1 MPAIWEQEVE
11 LQGGASAELH
21 GFPNWLA
28 ESQFYGVVN
37 CTS

>member
-11 LQGGASAELH
+11 LQGGASAAH